1 MELDLTR
8 KIFTVFGLN
17 LSGKSYF
24 VKNAIIPHYR
34 CLVWDPN
41 KEYDLNAADVY
52 RPKSMAYPASAY
64 EVEQF
69 LTKIVKPGKGKWDLV
84 IFDEANSTFPVSRPL
99 LPIMLDFLNNYRH
112 DSWGNLGVG
121 FITRRPAQLFT
132 DFVACSHI
140 IFSFGNKGSQDIS
153 RLNSEASGLGDLVK
167 QLSNHEFVIVNQDR
181 TYAKYPPWG
190 K

>member
-1 MELDLTR
+1 MEIDLRT

-24 VKNAIIPHYR
+24 VKNAIIPSYR

-41 KEYDLNAADVY
+41 KEYDPDAADVY
-52 RPKSMAYPASAY
+52 RPRSKAYPASAY

-69 LTKIVKPGKGKWDLV
+69 LTKIVKPGRGKWELV

-99 LPIMLDFLNNYRH
+99 FPAMLDFRDNYRH
-112 DSWGNLGVG
+112 DGYGNLGLG
-121 FITRRPAQLFT
+121 FVARRPAQLFT
-132 DFVACSHI
+132 DFVALSHV

-153 RLNSEASGLGDLVK
+153 RLNSEAAGLGDIVK
-167 QLSNHEFVIVNQDR
+167 DLSNHEYVLVNQDR